1 MNPAQKDMIDQCES
15 HVHISDT
22 MNNTWHHD
30 FFVQSLGKV
39 NIKDNN
45 KDMHHSWWRQME
57 TFSALLALCEGNSPV
72 NSPHK
77 SQWRGAL
84 MFSKICAWIN
94 GWVNNGKTGDLRRHR
109 AHYDVTVMW
118 PFVRG
123 RHQSDSRQG
132 PVVQKPFPC
141 HGVIIFW
148 HYNFPICISNKNV
161 NMLSGWTHR
170 EQKCQ

>member
-1 MNPAQKDMIDQCES
+1 
-15 HVHISDT
+15 
-22 MNNTWHHD
+22 
-30 FFVQSLGKV
+30 
-39 NIKDNN
+39 
-45 KDMHHSWWRQME
+45 MHHSWWRQME

-77 SQWRGAL
+77 GQWRGAL
-84 MFSKICAWIN
+84 MFSKICAWMN

-123 RHQSDSRQG
+123 RHQRDSRQG
-132 PVVQKPFPC
+132 PVVQKLFPC

-170 EQKCQ
+170 EQILIKCPLCHNQNVFYFTLYAMTFFWGNIKHMCIWAFIY